1 LNDTAPTLD
10 FDEYCNRMLEFGYE
24 VSPSELHGLLSGVA
38 CTGLKIRPDSLINL
52 VLKHLDADSCSE
64 RNRSAILAM
73 HEVVEREMF
82 SSDSRYAIFLPDDEL
97 DLTQRLRCLTAW
109 CQGFLVGFGTAT
121 AQQQVSRFSPE
132 TEEALK
138 DIVNIANMADDSATE
153 DGAEED
159 VEADEVAY
167 AQIVEYLK
175 VAVLLMS
182 SEFLA
187 EIRRDD

>member
-1 LNDTAPTLD
+1 LNDTAATLD

-52 VLKHLDADSCSE
+52 ALKHLDADSCSD
-64 RNRSAILAM
+64 RNRNAILTM
-73 HEVVEREMF
+73 HEVIEREMF
-82 SSDSRYAIFLPDDEL
+82 SSDSRYAVFLPDDEL
-97 DLTQRLRCLTAW
+97 ELTQRLRCLTAW

-138 DIVNIANMADDSATE
+138 DIVNIANMADDSAAE
-153 DGAEED
+153 DGVAD
-159 VEADEVAY
+159 DAEADEEAY